1 MSEIITLEAMT
12 WDLIVIGG
20 GINGAGVARD
30 AALRGLKTLLLDRGD
45 FCGGATSWSTRLV
58 HGGLRYLE
66 YFEVNLVR
74 ESLRER
80 EILLRTAPH
89 LVKPLLLTIPI
100 YRDRSRPYWKV
111 QAGMALYDLLSY
123 DKSLPNHRMLSAAT
137 FMQLFR
143 NIIATAL
150 AGAAQYYD
158 AQVSYAERLALEN
171 VLDAEMLGAT
181 VRNYVEVTGLG
192 REGDRITQLECR
204 DRLTGESLMIHCHPS
219 TLIINTAGPW
229 VDQVLQSGHYQER
242 PAPIGDRPKI
252 GPTKGSHI
260 VVDRFPGM
268 PLDSAIYVEAR
279 SDGRPFFIVP
289 WLGQVLIGTTDLH
302 YQGDLDQ
309 IKASDDEIDYLIQ
322 ETNAIIP
329 TAQLNRSSIKATY
342 SGVRPLPHSNGKK
355 TSSITRSHIL
365 YHHDQEGASNLISL
379 IGGKITTYRQVGEEA
394 VNAAVELRKKSIP
407 VSRTASRPLPGAIL
421 PNDQRIQHAI
431 AAYRDRLDLS
441 TIDYLFELYGA
452 RAIALLE
459 LIDEFPELADSLQKG
474 HPSVAAQIVF
484 AARSE
489 YAQTIIDI
497 LHRRTLLSIQFNYGL
512 DLLPIVG
519 DLLRCYCDWSEAR
532 IESATLEYQEFMRT
546 HCIPDFTLNQTQ
558 SNPRLL
564 KK

>member
-1 MSEIITLEAMT
+1 MLEDCT

-30 AALRGLKTLLLDRGD
+30 GALRGLKTLLLDRGD

-66 YFEVNLVR
+66 YFEFNLVR

-89 LVKPLLLTIPI
+89 LVKPLLLTIPM

-111 QAGMALYDLLSY
+111 QAGMALYDILSY
-123 DKSLPNHRMLSAAT
+123 DKSLPSHRMLPAAT
-137 FMQLFR
+137 FLQLFR
-143 NIIATAL
+143 NVVATAL
-150 AGAAQYYD
+150 AGGAQYYD

-171 VLDAEMLGAT
+171 VLDAEILGAT
-181 VRNYVEVTGLG
+181 VRNYVEVTGLC
-192 REGDRITQLECR
+192 REGDRITQLECHDQQTQR
-204 DRLTGESLMIHCHPS
+204 TFMVHCHPS
-219 TLIINTAGPW
+219 TLIVNTAGPW
-229 VDQVLQSGHYQER
+229 VDQVLQRGR
-242 PAPIGDRPKI
+242 DRDRIVPIGNQSKI

-289 WLGQVLIGTTDLH
+289 WLDQVLIGTTDLH
-302 YQGDLDQ
+302 YQGDLDL

-329 TAQLNRSSIKATY
+329 TAQLSRSSIKATY
-342 SGVRPLPHSNGKK
+342 SGVRPLPYSQGKK

-365 YHHDQEGASNLISL
+365 YHHDREGANNLISL

-394 VNAAVELRKKSIP
+394 VNAAAKLRQQAIP
-407 VSRTASRPLPGAIL
+407 MSRTAARPLPGAIL
-421 PNDQRIQHAI
+421 PNDRRIQNAI
-431 AAYRDRLDLS
+431 LAYRDRLSLA
-441 TIDYLFELYGA
+441 TIDYLFDLYGA
-452 RAIALLE
+452 RAIDLLA
-459 LIDEFPELADSLQKG
+459 LIDEFPELAHPLQPE
-474 HPSVAAQIVF
+474 HPGILAQIVF
-484 AARSE
+484 AVRSE

-497 LHRRTLLSIQFNYGL
+497 LHRRTLLSMQFNYGL

-519 DLLRCYCDWSEAR
+519 DVLQRYCDWSEAKVETA
-532 IESATLEYQEFMRT
+532 ILEYHQFMQT
-546 HCIPDFTLNQTQ
+546 HCIPDFALPLVQVPIE
-558 SNPRLL
+558 SL